1 MKNPKKIRK
10 IVFKNLD
17 NIYKSSK
24 EICNKFG
31 EPALGKKAF
40 KTIIEHS
47 KPSSKTGNEQVDKF
61 NKAFCGT
68 LDSLVTMCETRSR
81 AAGASRISLQ
91 DIKEGIEVI
100 KQNIGL

>member
-1 MKNPKKIRK
+1 MKKAKKIRK
-10 IVFKNLD
+10 IVHKNLD

-24 EICNKFG
+24 EICERFG
-31 EPALGKKAF
+31 EPAIGKKAF

-47 KPSSKTGNEQVDKF
+47 KPSTKTGNEKVDRF

-68 LDSLVTMCETRSR
+68 LDSLVIMCETRSR
-81 AAGASRISLQ
+81 TAGASRISLE

-100 KQNIGL
+100 KKNIEL